1 MKILT
6 NEYSCNTP
14 NFQEPAKGGP
24 ANFARLFF
32 NFLNHKDKGLK
43 WCGLIIKNSD
53 KTSKN
58 ILSKVIKD
66 SRKNRFI
73 YELSLPISL
82 SEKVLRAKKIS
93 DPKIILKD
101 PIKKLSS
108 IIKKIAPEIVFL
120 NGFSLT
126 NWLLLVAAKE
136 NNIKVVIQHAGIW
149 TKEIDIYQDL
159 FSASGAKIMKQMER
173 DSSVLSDKEIFLNT
187 FSQKIF
193 NQKVLQDKRSANNK
207 SVIIPLPVDFSFF
220 NKQNKSKKEF
230 NFDKTKF
237 NIGVVARWDRIK
249 NLEAVVTISKAIKAK
264 KLPWGINS
272 VTNIP
277 LSRKNISLK
286 TAYRKNINII
296 SFLNKEE
303 IKDFCLQNDL
313 IIIPS
318 HFDVSP
324 TVLLEA
330 IACKTPVAI
339 SANVGFV
346 DDYLKYGASDWVIDF
361 NKPQIAI
368 TQLEKIKCKKLPA
381 KITNELINKHNL
393 LKVFEKYLVLL
404 NNLRKI

>member
-32 NFLNHKDKGLK
+32 NFLSKKNKKIK
-43 WCGLIIKNSD
+43 WYGLIVRTSD
-53 KTSKN
+53 KVSGS
-58 ILSKVIKD
+58 LSSKVIKD
-66 SRKNRFI
+66 DRKNRFI
-73 YELSLPISL
+73 YDLSLSASL
-82 SEKVLRAKKIS
+82 SQKILKARKVS

-108 IIKKIAPEIVFL
+108 IIKKIAPDIVFL

-136 NNIKVVIQHAGIW
+136 NNLKVVIQHAGIW
-149 TKEIDIYQDL
+149 TKEIEIYQDL
-159 FSASGAKIMKQMER
+159 FSDSGVKIMKQMER

-187 FSQKIF
+187 FSQQFFDK
-193 NQKVLQDKRSANNK
+193 KVLQGKRDSSNK

-220 NKQNKSKKEF
+220 KRQSKPKKEF
-230 NFDKTKF
+230 NLNKERF

-249 NLEAVVTISKAIKAK
+249 NLEAVVKISKAIKSK
-264 KLPWGINS
+264 KLPWAINS

-277 LSRKNISLK
+277 LSDKNINLK
-286 TAYRKNINII
+286 TAYRKNINVI

-303 IKDFCLQNDL
+303 IRDFCLQNDL

-324 TVLLEA
+324 TILLEA
-330 IACKTPVAI
+330 VACKTPVAI
-339 SANVGFV
+339 STSVGFV
-346 DDYLKYGASDWVIDF
+346 DDYLRLGASDWVINF
-361 NKPQIAI
+361 NNTKTAI
-368 TQLEKIKCKKLPA
+368 SQLETIKYKKLPTRVA
-381 KITNELINKHNL
+381 KALINKHDL